1 MNVQDVLSPID
12 LRNHQDALDWANEA
26 NKKRPWRYDFFD
38 YYVNFIQDL
47 EQQPNH
53 IKNTLP
59 IQVLE
64 IGSGPGFFAKHLLSH
79 CLNIHYSAVDF
90 SQAMHEL
97 SKSKLLP
104 DELNRTS
111 YVVADFKTSQWRD
124 ELAQYDVVIIHQAL
138 HELRHIHHATQF
150 HIEVKDL
157 FKPNASYL
165 VCDHIFSPDAM
176 QNNEL
181 YMSKYEH
188 FECLKQ
194 ADYKHVDLV
203 KERQGLCLF
212 LIKI

>member
-26 NKKRPWRYDFFD
+26 NKKRPWRYEFFD

-53 IKNTLP
+53 IKNNLP
-59 IQVLE
+59 MQVLE
-64 IGSGPGFFAKHLLSH
+64 IGSGPGFLAKHLLSH
-79 CLNIHYSAVDF
+79 CPNIYYSAVDF

-104 DELNRTS
+104 SELDRTS

-138 HELRHIHHATQF
+138 HELRHKHHATQF

-165 VCDHIFSPDAM
+165 VCDHIFAPDAM